1 MDLLNTDECLKTNV
15 SQSGCEGL
23 LREAFGYWIHDF
35 SYNRGSYRVIE
46 A

>member
-1 MDLLNTDECLKTNV
+1 MDKNTGFRIYFGV